1 MCQFNTRRL
10 EDPIRWLDHSGVCGP
25 ASGLLAHGAGALA
38 ATAVL
43 EDRLPREVVKITLVF
58 VGLLLGSWFSLAIVG
73 LLLGFWRVA
82 QEPWRPLLLFLAIVG
97 LLLGSWRMAQEPW
110 RLFRHQQ
117 DRPGLCCALFSRCAS
132 KLLFFTKTM
141 NQDHQWANARY
152 SGAFHSV
159 GCRVLSACPTGQ
171 PLC

>member
-1 MCQFNTRRL
+1 MSVSIQYSQTGGSEKLARSLWCLWACFWAPGAWRRSL
-10 EDPIRWLDHSGVCGP
+10 GGHCCSGGSP
-25 ASGLLAHGAGALA
+25 ALQASLCA
-38 ATAVL
+38 
-43 EDRLPREVVKITLVF
+43 LPREVVKITLVF
-58 VGLLLGSWFSLAIVG
+58 VGLLLGSWRMTQEPWRPLLFSLAIVG

-132 KLLFFTKTM
+132 KLLFFHE
-141 NQDHQWANARY
+141 DDESR
-152 SGAFHSV
+152 SLV
-159 GCRVLSACPTGQ
+159 G
-171 PLC
+171 